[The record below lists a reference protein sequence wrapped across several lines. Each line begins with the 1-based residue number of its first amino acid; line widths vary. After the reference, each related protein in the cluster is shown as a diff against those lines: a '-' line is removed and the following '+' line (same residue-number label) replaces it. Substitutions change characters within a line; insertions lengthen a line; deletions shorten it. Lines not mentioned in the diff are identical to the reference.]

1 MLCSRVASVVNN
13 ELRLFYYSAN
23 KKPVVNKTHSAS
35 LCLLN
40 SSIKSGIGKSL
51 TRIFVRYDTFTLK
64 FRSWKL
70 TPQISAL
77 RTRIIFGFPARI
89 LDWNRRS
96 PPAVPNEPKIYFINY
111 YRNLISTMKSSKFS
125 IPSSWR

>member
-51 TRIFVRYDTFTLK
+51 TRIFVRYDTYFKIQILK
-64 FRSWKL
+64 TNSTNIGIENKNYIW
-70 TPQISAL
+70 
-77 RTRIIFGFPARI
+77 
-89 LDWNRRS
+89 
-96 PPAVPNEPKIYFINY
+96 VP
-111 YRNLISTMKSSKFS
+111 S
-125 IPSSWR
+125 